1 MHERTS
7 IQLSAADRRL
17 PLSIQKRMRA
27 NALRRDRIAQVVKV
41 TARNSSRKRAT
52 GGSPC
57 FCQTRALLYR
67 FGLRLPKG
75 QKLWGL
81 PTKQKLRLSAS
92 TCPRKA
98 DTNIRRDQQT
108 QRRRVTML
116 STVNH
121 VTSIR
126 AGVPEVSLKGLFGV
140 VE

>member
-7 IQLSAADRRL
+7 IQLSAADRRV

-27 NALRRDRIAQVVKV
+27 NALRRDRIVVKV

-52 GGSPC
+52 GWFRVPAK
-57 FCQTRALLYR
+57 RALLYR

-98 DTNIRRDQQT
+98 DTNIRRD
-108 QRRRVTML
+108 
-116 STVNH
+116 
-121 VTSIR
+121 
-126 AGVPEVSLKGLFGV
+126 
-140 VE
+140 